1 MATSATAQ
9 PTGSPGAASD
19 ASYESIL
26 TDEEEKP
33 SDYDKGGYHP
43 VTIGETFCDGRYLIV
58 RKLGW
63 GHFSTVWLAHDTQF
77 SNFPF
82 ILLYPSNYT
91 HLLPKIGKDIPLP
104 QTASNRTH
112 TQPLPNSLNRHVA
125 LKVVK
130 SAHHYT
136 ETAEDE
142 IRLLQRV
149 VTASPNHPG
158 RRHVVS
164 LLNSFRHRG
173 PNGSHV
179 CMVFE
184 VLGENLLGLIKRYQY
199 RGVPEH
205 IVRQISKQVLLGLDY
220 LHRECGIIHTD
231 LKPENVLICIEDV
244 ESVVRAELETCPAA
258 VPTKLVGVPPSQ
270 GRGGAQTPRN
280 EIFITGSQPLPSP
293 SGSFGT
299 SPVIEKL
306 AFQMSKISDRTSNEP
321 SSSETNNTNNKP
333 GSSESKNSSTFPK
346 VNPESSSQRPGPS
359 LLSQT
364 APNPSKSQGTPP
376 DESSSDTPNSQPG
389 PSHDYANLSQTPAN
403 QSPTAS
409 PVPTSRVGGA
419 DCARPAGES
428 TDRSP
433 LPPEAPTILVVSNG
447 SLSKSL
453 TSGTPAGPI
462 IILQTISKRDSIE
475 VQRRSWAANGARR
488 SISGVPA
495 IFELLTGDYLFNPD
509 AVAKRYTKD
518 DDHIAQIVEL
528 VGPFPTPVA
537 LSGKFSYEIFNRKG
551 ELRHI
556 HKLKHWPLAAVLK
569 EKYCLDKQ
577 AAIELTSFLE
587 PMLTVVPDKRAT
599 AERMLKHPWLEG
611 VVVMGELEAAAVN
624 EQQKSLAAL
633 SSKPVLQQP
642 DPQSGPERPIES
654 APSCSPL
661 AIDYSR
667 ASSVSTPR
675 TSIGGSSGKLK
686 ISGSSGAGPAKG
698 TPLGKAPAAV
708 AVSTADSATRNVEG
722 TQARRSVS
730 GSQSRLKAGSP
741 TTVLVG

>member
-1 MATSATAQ
+1 MASSTNLN
-9 PTGSPGAASD
+9 PIGSPGAASD
-19 ASYESIL
+19 ASYESIQ

-63 GHFSTVWLAHDTQF
+63 GHFSTVWLAHDT
-77 SNFPF
+77 
-82 ILLYPSNYT
+82 
-91 HLLPKIGKDIPLP
+91 H
-104 QTASNRTH
+104 
-112 TQPLPNSLNRHVA
+112 LNRHVA

-164 LLNSFRHRG
+164 LLDSFRHRG

-280 EIFITGSQPLPSP
+280 GIFITGSQPLPSP

-306 AFQMSKISDRTSNEP
+306 AFQMSKISDGASNEQ
-321 SSSETNNTNNKP
+321 SSSESSNKP
-333 GSSESKNSSTFPK
+333 GSSEKKNSSTFPK
-346 VNPESSSQRPGPS
+346 VNPDPSSQRPGPS

-364 APNPSKSQGTPP
+364 APNSNKSNGILTN
-376 DESSSDTPNSQPG
+376 EGSSNTPNSQAYP
-389 PSHDYANLSQTPAN
+389 PHDYATLSQTPAN
-403 QSPTAS
+403 QSPTSS
-409 PVPTSRVGGA
+409 PAPTGRVGGA

-428 TDRSP
+428 TDRTP
-433 LPPEAPTILVVSNG
+433 LPPEAPYDPRSLERITVKIADLGNASWTNNHFTDDIQTRQYRSPEAILG
-447 SLSKSL
+447 SKW
-453 TSGTPAGPI
+453 GTPVDIWSA
-462 IILQTISKRDSIE
+462 SCM
-475 VQRRSWAANGARR
+475 
-488 SISGVPA
+488 

-518 DDHIAQIVEL
+518 DDHIAQIIEL

-556 HKLKHWPLAAVLK
+556 HKLKHWPLEAVLK

-577 AAIELTSFLE
+577 AAIDLTSFLE
-587 PMLTVVPDKRAT
+587 PMLNVVPEKRAT
-599 AERMLKHPWLEG
+599 AERMLKHCWLEG
-611 VVVMGELEAAAVN
+611 VVVMGELEAAAVS
-624 EQQKSLAAL
+624 EQKKSLEGA
-633 SSKPVLQQP
+633 SKV
-642 DPQSGPERPIES
+642 DNEGETERPSES
-654 APSCSPL
+654 APSSSPL
-661 AIDYSR
+661 APDSSR
-667 ASSVSTPR
+667 ASSVSTRR
-675 TSIGGSSGKLK
+675 TSIAGSSSKLK
-686 ISGSSGAGPAKG
+686 ITGSTGAGPAKG

-708 AVSTADSATRNVEG
+708 AVSTADSATRNVDG
-722 TQARRSVS
+722 SQAQRSVS